1 MEKEKGTVRRSWPVR
16 VFKLGEEPS
25 DDLSGSTTAEQRLA
39 MVWSLTL
46 EAWALAGL
54 PMPTYARHEA
64 PISFRL
70 HGANDGADR
79 RP

>member
-1 MEKEKGTVRRSWPVR
+1 MEKEKALGRRSWPVR
-16 VFKLGEEPS
+16 VFRLGEEPP
-25 DDLSGSTTAEQRLA
+25 DDLSGSTTAEGRLA

-54 PMPTYARHEA
+54 PMPAYARHET